1 MNKEEYKKSLHRHY
15 PEEPDNVLELAW
27 HFHGMEKAKKYIKL
41 LETCNHNADL
51 AIKAIRAMYVSCD
64 IDAVKAVSEK
74 FITVLLPFTCM
85 EKTAKPHSVTFHVR
99 KMLDDCDV
107 KAERKTEEARLRQ
120 ACLTRQRANSPSRT
134 ADVTIQIRFQT
145 DNEDLIRQIMQLASA
160 SNAVLVKVEES
171 DLEIGGNYCESTQ
184 GWDDAQNISMS
195 LNDYYNV
202 SQVFDP
208 PGTLNWFQLEGAA
221 KDMLVTIANLRSIF
235 GEEDP
240 EVEYISIYK
249 GIRSLSLSYA
259 QRLAECE
266 MSGW

>member
-27 HFHGMEKAKKYIKL
+27 HFHGMKKAKKYIKL

-107 KAERKTEEARLRQ
+107 RLSVKQRKLGYDKPVLPGSEPIVLLELR
-120 ACLTRQRANSPSRT
+120 CNH
-134 ADVTIQIRFQT
+134 T
-145 DNEDLIRQIMQLASA
+145 DPVPNR
-160 SNAVLVKVEES
+160 
-171 DLEIGGNYCESTQ
+171 
-184 GWDDAQNISMS
+184 
-195 LNDYYNV
+195 
-202 SQVFDP
+202 
-208 PGTLNWFQLEGAA
+208 
-221 KDMLVTIANLRSIF
+221 
-235 GEEDP
+235 
-240 EVEYISIYK
+240 
-249 GIRSLSLSYA
+249 
-259 QRLAECE
+259 
-266 MSGW
+266 

>member
-1 MNKEEYKKSLHRHY
+1 MVAEAKERGMKKCMVPWKNAGEAALVS
-15 PEEPDNVLELAW
+15 DMQVFAVKNLA
-27 HFHGMEKAKKYIKL
+27 
-41 LETCNHNADL
+41 
-51 AIKAIRAMYVSCD
+51 
-64 IDAVKAVSEK
+64 DAVN
-74 FITVLLPFTCM
+74 IL
-85 EKTAKPHSVTFHVR
+85 
-99 KMLDDCDV
+99 
-107 KAERKTEEARLRQ
+107 
-120 ACLTRQRANSPSRT
+120 NG
-134 ADVTIQIRFQT
+134 
-145 DNEDLIRQIMQLASA
+145 N
-160 SNAVLVKVEES
+160 
-171 DLEIGGNYCESTQ
+171 GGNYCESTQ

-249 GIRSLSLSYA
+249 GIRSLSLSHA

>member
-145 DNEDLIRQIMQLASA
+145 DNEDLIRQQTRLEERESQISQSLRKFATQLAEDYQMTLEVAKGQA
-160 SNAVLVKVEES
+160 SHLDNVEQTRQS
-171 DLEIGGNYCESTQ
+171 LQGLE
-184 GWDDAQNISMS
+184 
-195 LNDYYNV
+195 
-202 SQVFDP
+202 
-208 PGTLNWFQLEGAA
+208 
-221 KDMLVTIANLRSIF
+221 RSIKALGPVNVDAIAQF
-235 GEEDP
+235 EE
-240 EVEYISIYK
+240 VK
-249 GIRSLSLSYA
+249 
-259 QRLAECE
+259 QRLDFLNGQKDN
-266 MSGW
+266 MIWPPVG

>member
-64 IDAVKAVSEK
+64 IDEVKAVSEK

-195 LNDYYNV
+195 DRKSV
-202 SQVFDP
+202 V
-208 PGTLNWFQLEGAA
+208 
-221 KDMLVTIANLRSIF
+221 
-235 GEEDP
+235 
-240 EVEYISIYK
+240 
-249 GIRSLSLSYA
+249 
-259 QRLAECE
+259 
-266 MSGW
+266 